1 MGPGEEFRY
10 GFQFLEMPV
19 FLSRGAHD
27 LMRVTEP
34 SGAVTRKRGWGG
46 GKGGG
51 VQRGGSVS
59 GRSEQSQDPFCRESQ
74 PHVLTDETCCV
85 GAEEKSNSSVSI

>member
-19 FLSRGAHD
+19 FLSRGDHD

-34 SGAVTRKRGWGG
+34 SGAVNRKRGLGV
-46 GKGGG
+46 GKGWG
-51 VQRGGSVS
+51 VW
-59 GRSEQSQDPFCRESQ
+59 
-74 PHVLTDETCCV
+74 
-85 GAEEKSNSSVSI
+85 EEAV

>member
-34 SGAVTRKRGWGG
+34 SGAVNRKRGWGG
-46 GKGGG
+46 GKGWG
-51 VQRGGSVS
+51 VG
-59 GRSEQSQDPFCRESQ
+59 
-74 PHVLTDETCCV
+74 
-85 GAEEKSNSSVSI
+85 EEAV